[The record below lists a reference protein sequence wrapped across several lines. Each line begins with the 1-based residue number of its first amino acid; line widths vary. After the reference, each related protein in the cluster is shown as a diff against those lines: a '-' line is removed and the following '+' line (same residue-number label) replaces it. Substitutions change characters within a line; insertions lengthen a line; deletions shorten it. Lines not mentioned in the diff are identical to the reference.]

1 MKCGEKYMYGS
12 GNICVVCAEDRN
24 GIGEHVLQL
33 VTKARTLSNCGGG
46 EVVAVCVAGIAME
59 TSLVHVSAPEPGMEV
74 SLTL

>member
-46 EVVAVCVAGIAME
+46 K
-59 TSLVHVSAPEPGMEV
+59 SL
-74 SLTL
+74 